1 MSLSK
6 HRSTYLLLTI
16 LTILTLDGLAF
27 AAETA
32 DWLSHGFGSVVVYSQ
47 RVHEGEETLLMDGVL
62 HYAYPY
68 GFQVQYF
75 AAEGPVTITS
85 SHGFFEVKTG
95 NDVQYGYDRY
105 WLFEDVA
112 DYLFALAK
120 YTRLPMKYSGA
131 DQVAGSKVKRYVAEG
146 DPELML
152 WLHPQSGLPFLI
164 RQGQKTLVSVVS
176 FVLDLEDP
184 ERITS
189 VELDLSLAKDV
200 ARLRLDLSDNGWVPS
215 RLTISEPLGEVH
227 IDFSDWSFREEWP
240 ENPFDLLTELRD
252 LNDLFFQHYDVGD
265 WEAALQTA
273 QSLLALAPQFWQ
285 GYLYQAFV
293 YEALENY
300 LGVVENYQQV
310 LMRQP
315 DHDLALNNLAYHY
328 LLREVHM
335 GRAIEMA
342 ERAVELDRKAIYLDT
357 LGYGYYLVGRLEE
370 AKELLLE
377 ALEGAPE
384 EAVEEISG
392 HLDLVLQ
399 ALGDENGNE

>member
-1 MSLSK
+1 VILWQLFSAFFKIGLF
-6 HRSTYLLLTI
+6 TI
-16 LTILTLDGLAF
+16 G
-27 AAETA
+27 
-32 DWLSHGFGSVVVYSQ
+32 GG
-47 RVHEGEETLLMDGVL
+47 
-62 HYAYPY
+62 YA
-68 GFQVQYF
+68 
-75 AAEGPVTITS
+75 
-85 SHGFFEVKTG
+85 
-95 NDVQYGYDRY
+95 
-105 WLFEDVA
+105 
-112 DYLFALAK
+112 
-120 YTRLPMKYSGA
+120 M
-131 DQVAGSKVKRYVAEG
+131 
-146 DPELML
+146 
-152 WLHPQSGLPFLI
+152 
-164 RQGQKTLVSVVS
+164 
-176 FVLDLEDP
+176 
-184 ERITS
+184 
-189 VELDLSLAKDV
+189 
-200 ARLRLDLSDNGWVPS
+200 
-215 RLTISEPLGEVH
+215 
-227 IDFSDWSFREEWP
+227 
-240 ENPFDLLTELRD
+240 
-252 LNDLFFQHYDVGD
+252 
-265 WEAALQTA
+265 
-273 QSLLALAPQFWQ
+273 LALIQQEIVSRGWMTPQE
-285 GYLYQAFV
+285 FV